1 MPLLTILLVIIAAGV
16 ILWVINHFIP
26 MDRKI
31 KYILNVVV
39 VVVLIGWLLNVFGVF
54 DYLKNIQI

>member
-1 MPLLTILLVIIAAGV
+1 MPLLTILLVLIAAGV
-16 ILWVINHFIP
+16 VLWVINHFIP

-39 VVVLIGWLLNVFGVF
+39 VIVVIAWLLNVFGVL
-54 DYLKNIQI
+54 DYLKNIQV

>member
-1 MPLLTILLVIIAAGV
+1 MPLLTILLVLIAAGV
-16 ILWVINHFIP
+16 VLWVINHFIP

-39 VVVLIGWLLNVFGVF
+39 VIVVIAWLLNVFGVLN
-54 DYLKNIQI
+54 YLKNIQI